1 MKRKLRVRGRA
12 VIAFIS
18 MVVMIFCV
26 GCGNNSDMDK
36 STKQETEKKTETLN
50 KNVQK
55 AGETYKLEQGS
66 FVIPEG
72 WKLHEGDSTA
82 EKPFFIPENSDSD
95 NPSGIISVQYM
106 TNHYSKDDS
115 QTLAESILWQL
126 NMQLKGHLSGEV
138 TASGTSSKEGYTV
151 LVYNFTADGTAN
163 TQYYILGDHCHVMV
177 YATNVSGTEDVDTA
191 AKRIVDTYKW
201 K

>member
-1 MKRKLRVRGRA
+1 MKRKLRVRGVT

-18 MVVMIFCV
+18 MVVMFFCV
-26 GCGNNSDMDK
+26 GCGNNSDTDK

-50 KNVQK
+50 KNAQK

-66 FVIPEG
+66 FVIPKG

-138 TASGTSSKEGYTV
+138 TASGTSRKAI
-151 LVYNFTADGTAN
+151 LFW
-163 TQYYILGDHCHVMV
+163 YIILLQMVRRTLSTTFWETIVMLW
-177 YATNVSGTEDVDTA
+177 YMRRTSA
-191 AKRIVDTYKW
+191 AKRM
-201 K
+201 